1 LFDQILVVVVIFVG
15 GVMMRKL
22 IIVVSMFVMVSLAQA
37 DIISDTGL
45 DPSFEVMDGW
55 WVGGAGY
62 GTTVMYYGQTNLD
75 AHTGN
80 YSVEMG
86 IVLGDAGGWA
96 VAVAANADVSTD
108 TEYTASAYV
117 KNLLQTEGTIGFKV
131 EWNSD
136 PWYTTGEMFQAVPVS
151 DDWQLVE
158 WVFTSPSDAVTG
170 LPVWL
175 INDVPG
181 ITSDV
186 LIDDV
191 SLVPEPMTIAL
202 FGLGALALHRRRKA

>member
-1 LFDQILVVVVIFVG
+1 
-15 GVMMRKL
+15 MKKL
-22 IIVVSMFVMVSLAQA
+22 IIVVSMFVMVGLAQA
-37 DIISDTGL
+37 DIDLGV
-45 DPSFEVMDGW
+45 DPSFEDMTDW

-62 GTTVMYYGQTNLD
+62 GTTVMYYGQTD
-75 AHTGN
+75 IDSHTGD
-80 YSVEMG
+80 YSCELG
-86 IVLGDAGGWA
+86 IILGDAGGWA
-96 VAVAANADVSTD
+96 VAVPQTIPASAD
-108 TEYTASAYV
+108 TEYTAAAYV
-117 KNLLQTEGTIGFKV
+117 KNLLGTEGTIGFKG
-131 EWNSD
+131 EYNSD

-151 DDWQLVE
+151 DDWQLIE
-158 WVFTSPSDAVTG
+158 WVFTTPSDVTTV

-202 FGLGALALHRRRKA
+202 LGLGALVLRRRKA